1 MATKLSGLLAELKRR
16 KVTRVAVA
24 YVIAGIAVV
33 EGADII
39 GTPLGLSEGL
49 IQAAAFLVVLGF
61 PVFTLGLM
69 LGALNAYRLWGHI
82 FDWREQKEV
91 FSLITWLVFAAY
103 LHARG
108 LGGWRGRRMALL
120 LVVGFLLVVITYL
133 GTAGA
138 RWHAFGG

>member
-61 PVFTLGLM
+61 PI
-69 LGALNAYRLWGHI
+69 ALVLAW
-82 FDWREQKEV
+82 
-91 FSLITWLVFAAY
+91 A
-103 LHARG
+103 
-108 LGGWRGRRMALL
+108 
-120 LVVGFLLVVITYL
+120 
-133 GTAGA
+133 
-138 RWHAFGG
+138 